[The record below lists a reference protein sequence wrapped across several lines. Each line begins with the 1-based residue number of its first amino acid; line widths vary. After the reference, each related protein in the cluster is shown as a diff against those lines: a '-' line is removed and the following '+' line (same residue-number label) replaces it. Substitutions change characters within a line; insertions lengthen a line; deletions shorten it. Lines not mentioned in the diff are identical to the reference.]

1 MKRFTLIAVV
11 VLVVLAISPF
21 TALAQ
26 DEEFDI
32 DTSSW
37 QTFEAEEGEDDV
49 FVKFMYPEDWL
60 TEVQFGG
67 LIIASSE
74 SALEKA
80 NSEEETQPEEGEF
93 IATIQLLPTE
103 FLSFFEIEGDDLE
116 AVTTEMAAFFTA
128 ESDTEEEAQLEV
140 GEVSIIE
147 FSEELS
153 IGRVPVTDENIEGV
167 LLVFQL
173 TEEVYGVAIGAGY
186 PGELEDN
193 ELVLYGIIST
203 LEFTGTV
210 EDLMAQ

>member
-1 MKRFTLIAVV
+1 MKRFTLIAV
-11 VLVVLAISPF
+11 LIVLAISPF

-116 AVTTEMAAFFTA
+116 AVTTGMAAFFTA

-147 FSEELS
+147 FSEELP
-153 IGRVPVTDENIEGV
+153 IGRIPVTDENIEGV